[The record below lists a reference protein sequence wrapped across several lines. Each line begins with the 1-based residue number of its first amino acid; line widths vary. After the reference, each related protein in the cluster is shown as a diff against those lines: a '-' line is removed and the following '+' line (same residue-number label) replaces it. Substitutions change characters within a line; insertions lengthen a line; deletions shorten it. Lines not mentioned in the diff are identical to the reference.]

1 MGQYKKLWYTLM
13 AVLVV
18 TFGILGYYGTEVY
31 KQAPPIPEQY
41 VTEDGQTIITRDD
54 ILQGQSAWQTTG
66 GMQLGS
72 VWGHG
77 AYQAPD
83 WTAEITDSAEKCLK
97 HPIRCSLNGKN
108 PDDASIC
115 FTQFLHLLT
124 RPVEKSARNT
134 AESFQTGIYMGKS
147 PPFESSSQGRKNAG

>member
-83 WTAEITDSAEKCLK
+83 WTADWLHRELVAWLD
-97 HPIRCSLNGKN
+97 IRAQK
-108 PDDASIC
+108 
-115 FTQFLHLLT
+115 Q
-124 RPVEKSARNT
+124 T
-134 AESFQTGIYMGKS
+134 ANRL
-147 PPFESSSQGRKNAG
+147 PN